1 MGRNAAA
8 ATGDTWRPLSMR
20 ERLDIREGLR
30 RETERARM
38 RLSRERDLS
47 HRRARYRSDRLA
59 QSQTDRSDRLPPLR
73 ELIWRRLRRRTGQQ
87 GEEGEEET
95 GEGREREPREGE
107 RSRHREFLSSVSWA
121 VDQLTIDPEGDPSA
135 PEPAEPSLPPVPPLN
150 NPRPAEP
157 GPGGAARVTGRAR
170 FLQGRLRGEWGRVGE
185 GENTWGAP
193 MPDRRPP
200 FREYH
205 FMHHTPSSIALT
217 HRIQTWDFSKGDIP
231 DISDSQHNV
240 VVKEAK
246 IHNDASVDI
255 SEDGSL
261 LVTLVPSNLPM
272 TTVTPTV
279 VGVYGLN
286 VANKGRLFAT
296 YSLESLPVSV
306 SLSPTSKHLMVGYS
320 MRGPGSRLAPYSPS
334 DRSLIAQ
341 IFRLKMPWECMTSSE
356 QEQPP
361 RGRLAHRRDL
371 HQNEPGQTFL
381 NCIRWIPVSGLGM
394 VYATNTGLLKILR

>member
-1 MGRNAAA
+1 
-8 ATGDTWRPLSMR
+8 MR
-20 ERLDIREGLR
+20 TKSIII
-30 RETERARM
+30 
-38 RLSRERDLS
+38 
-47 HRRARYRSDRLA
+47 
-59 QSQTDRSDRLPPLR
+59 
-73 ELIWRRLRRRTGQQ
+73 LILFYFYFRI
-87 GEEGEEET
+87 
-95 GEGREREPREGE
+95 
-107 RSRHREFLSSVSWA
+107 
-121 VDQLTIDPEGDPSA
+121 DQYPHG
-135 PEPAEPSLPPVPPLN
+135 
-150 NPRPAEP
+150 
-157 GPGGAARVTGRAR
+157 
-170 FLQGRLRGEWGRVGE
+170 
-185 GENTWGAP
+185 
-193 MPDRRPP
+193 
-200 FREYH
+200 
-205 FMHHTPSSIALT
+205 TPSSQHIT
-217 HRIQTWDFSKGDIP
+217 HRIQAWNFCKGDIP
-231 DISDSQHNV
+231 DLTDTESNLV
-240 VVKEAK
+240 VPEAK

-341 IFRLKMPWECMTSSE
+341 IFRLKMPWEIVQTGDLGSAD
-356 QEQPP
+356 QQQQQPQA
-361 RGRLAHRRDL
+361 RGRLVHRRDL

>member
-1 MGRNAAA
+1 M
-8 ATGDTWRPLSMR
+8 TDTESN
-20 ERLDIREGLR
+20 LR
-30 RETERARM
+30 
-38 RLSRERDLS
+38 
-47 HRRARYRSDRLA
+47 
-59 QSQTDRSDRLPPLR
+59 
-73 ELIWRRLRRRTGQQ
+73 
-87 GEEGEEET
+87 
-95 GEGREREPREGE
+95 
-107 RSRHREFLSSVSWA
+107 
-121 VDQLTIDPEGDPSA
+121 
-135 PEPAEPSLPPVPPLN
+135 VP
-150 NPRPAEP
+150 
-157 GPGGAARVTGRAR
+157 
-170 FLQGRLRGEWGRVGE
+170 
-185 GENTWGAP
+185 
-193 MPDRRPP
+193 
-200 FREYH
+200 
-205 FMHHTPSSIALT
+205 
-217 HRIQTWDFSKGDIP
+217 
-231 DISDSQHNV
+231 
-240 VVKEAK
+240 EAK

-341 IFRLKMPWECMTSSE
+341 IFRLKMPWEIVQTGDLGSAD
-356 QEQPP
+356 QQQQQPQA
-361 RGRLAHRRDL
+361 RGRLVHRRDL

>member
-1 MGRNAAA
+1 MLREIKKGCSY
-8 ATGDTWRPLSMR
+8 LSMY
-20 ERLDIREGLR
+20 LYITG
-30 RETERARM
+30 TNTKPFFSN
-38 RLSRERDLS
+38 SR
-47 HRRARYRSDRLA
+47 
-59 QSQTDRSDRLPPLR
+59 
-73 ELIWRRLRRRTGQQ
+73 I
-87 GEEGEEET
+87 
-95 GEGREREPREGE
+95 
-107 RSRHREFLSSVSWA
+107 
-121 VDQLTIDPEGDPSA
+121 DQYTHG
-135 PEPAEPSLPPVPPLN
+135 
-150 NPRPAEP
+150 
-157 GPGGAARVTGRAR
+157 
-170 FLQGRLRGEWGRVGE
+170 
-185 GENTWGAP
+185 
-193 MPDRRPP
+193 
-200 FREYH
+200 
-205 FMHHTPSSIALT
+205 TPSSQHIT
-217 HRIQTWDFSKGDIP
+217 HRIQAWNFCKGDIP
-231 DISDSQHNV
+231 DLTDTESNLV
-240 VVKEAK
+240 VPEAK

-279 VGVYGLN
+279 VGVYGLS
-286 VANKGRLFAT
+286 VSNKGRLFAT

-334 DRSLIAQ
+334 DRTLIAQ
-341 IFRLKMPWECMTSSE
+341 IFRLKMPWECMTSNE

>member
-1 MGRNAAA
+1 M
-8 ATGDTWRPLSMR
+8 
-20 ERLDIREGLR
+20 
-30 RETERARM
+30 
-38 RLSRERDLS
+38 
-47 HRRARYRSDRLA
+47 
-59 QSQTDRSDRLPPLR
+59 
-73 ELIWRRLRRRTGQQ
+73 
-87 GEEGEEET
+87 EENQAWN
-95 GEGREREPREGE
+95 
-107 RSRHREFLSSVSWA
+107 FC
-121 VDQLTIDPEGDPSA
+121 
-135 PEPAEPSLPPVPPLN
+135 
-150 NPRPAEP
+150 
-157 GPGGAARVTGRAR
+157 
-170 FLQGRLRGEWGRVGE
+170 
-185 GENTWGAP
+185 
-193 MPDRRPP
+193 
-200 FREYH
+200 
-205 FMHHTPSSIALT
+205 
-217 HRIQTWDFSKGDIP
+217 KGDIP
-231 DISDSQHNV
+231 DLADTESNLV
-240 VVKEAK
+240 VPEAK

-279 VGVYGLN
+279 VGVYGLSMS
-286 VANKGRLFAT
+286 NKGRLFAT

-334 DRSLIAQ
+334 DRTLIAQ